1 MPVTTQVAAFLLGT
15 LAASAQTASFL
26 PNLTRF
32 AGVDNSQYTGDGAPS
47 YYAALQYPVAIAR
60 DAAGPLYI
68 AEATHIR
75 KIDTNGTISTI
86 AAYGVPYAYQDG
98 PLGIAVDPQGNVYF
112 SVQNKIQRVNSDGTT
127 ATVAG
132 TDDTTLNTGDGFPAL
147 SASLQPVALAFDPQ
161 GQLYFTDTRRVRTL
175 RSDGKVYTVAGN
187 GDAGVGGE
195 NGPAVLAQLMAAQGL
210 AFDRAGNLYVA
221 DYSRIVK
228 IDAHGVLT
236 RVAGNPAQ
244 PPNAQ
249 QLETPAAQ
257 TPIFA
262 STLAF
267 GPSGDLFFGSSPDG
281 ILRISPDGIL
291 HAYAGKP
298 ATRATQIFD
307 EACGDARNAYL
318 QIYSLTADNAGNL
331 YFLNLAD
338 GRRKLQQITPALH
351 ITTLAGMG
359 PKLFNGDG
367 LAAANTAFGPVWGLT
382 FDRAGRLYL
391 ADPLNNRIRMVD
403 LDGTVRTVAGDGGPT
418 YEQDPACIPDNESF
432 LSRPQSVAVDSA
444 GALYIADTGKRR
456 IRKVAPDGTQTT
468 VPVADTLSLPIGVAV
483 DRAGN
488 LYVADSG
495 NQRLL
500 KVAPSGAVLASFN
513 LFVNGQP
520 SLDPS
525 GRLLIP
531 TGDGVYRLLA
541 DGTTVRVLQGG
552 GFSVAMDAAGAF
564 YQPEEWPG
572 IARTTANCAMDS
584 ALVLPMQFPVGLAF
598 DPAGNLY
605 ISDIYVNGVWRSTPA
620 SPAATGPATP
630 AFGRVPAV
638 NHAPTKGAQI
648 SIISTWPI
656 GSFTSIT
663 QEPMAPGERIRLQG
677 ACLGPFDPVTATT
690 APDGNWPTSLGGVQA
705 TVNGLPAP
713 LLSVAAT
720 EVVALVPNGAQSV
733 SGRKIPISLTY
744 GGGTTQFSE
753 FPVED
758 AAPAIYTANGQPSGP
773 ALAENP
779 DFSINSAQNPV
790 AKGSYVALYLNG
802 TGLTTPAAVDGQA
815 APVDPLLMT
824 ALPVTVTVGGI
835 PAEVLFAG
843 AAPTLVGVTQVNVR
857 IPTTVPGTGPVPL
870 TLQVGR
876 YTPNQLAITIAVQ

>member
-1 MPVTTQVAAFLLGT
+1 MSISTQVAALLLGT

-47 YYAALQYPVAIAR
+47 YYAALHGPVAIAR
-60 DAAGPLYI
+60 DAAGRLYI
-68 AEATHIR
+68 AETTRIR
-75 KIDTNGTISTI
+75 RIDANGIISTI
-86 AAYGVPYAYQDG
+86 AGTGVPSAFLDG
-98 PLGIAVDPQGNVYF
+98 PLGMALDPQGNVYF
-112 SVQNKIQRVNSDGTT
+112 SVRNKIQRVNSDGTT
-127 ATVAG
+127 TTVAG

-147 SASLQPVALAFDPQ
+147 SASLQPMALAFDPQ
-161 GQLYFTDTRRVRTL
+161 GQLYFTDSGRVRMI
-175 RSDGKVYTVAGN
+175 RSDGKVDTVAGD
-187 GDAGVGGE
+187 GSSGVGGE
-195 NGPAVLAQLMAAQGL
+195 NGPALLAQLVAPSGL

-221 DYSRIVK
+221 DFTRIVK
-228 IDAHGVLT
+228 IDTHGVLT
-236 RVAGNPAQ
+236 RVAGNLAQ
-244 PPNAQ
+244 PPGAI
-249 QLETPAAQ
+249 QLETPAIQ
-257 TPIFA
+257 TPITA

-267 GPSGDLFFGSSPDG
+267 GPSGDLFFGSGS
-281 ILRISPDGIL
+281 IFRISPDGIL
-291 HAYAGKP
+291 HAYAGQP
-298 ATRATQIFD
+298 ASGATQAFD
-307 EACGDARNAYL
+307 EACGDARNAHL
-318 QIYSLTADNAGNL
+318 SVSSLIADSAGNL
-331 YFLNLAD
+331 YFLNIYP

-367 LAAANTAFGPVWGLT
+367 LAANNTAFGPVWGLA

-391 ADPLNNRIRMVD
+391 ADQVNDRIRMVD

-418 YEQDPACIPDNESF
+418 YEQDPACIPDSDSF

-444 GALYIADTGKRR
+444 GAVYIADTGKNR

-468 VPVADTLSLPIGVAV
+468 VPVADTLSSPIGVAV

-488 LYVADSG
+488 LYIADSG
-495 NQRLL
+495 NYRLL
-500 KVAPSGAVLASFN
+500 KIGPSGAVLASFN
-513 LFVNGQP
+513 LFVSGPP

-541 DGTTVRVLQGG
+541 DGTTTRVLQGS
-552 GFSVAMDAAGAF
+552 GFSVAMDAAGVF

-572 IARTTANCAMDS
+572 IARTTANCAMDT
-584 ALVLPMQFPVGLAF
+584 ALVLPMQYPEGLAF

-630 AFGRVPAV
+630 AFGSVPAV

-648 SIISTWPI
+648 SFINTGTI
-656 GSFTSIT
+656 GSFTIIT

-677 ACLGPFDPVTATT
+677 ACIGPFDPVTAA
-690 APDGNWPTSLGGVQA
+690 APAGPAVDWPTSIGGVQVK
-705 TVNGLPAP
+705 VNGFVAP
-713 LLSVAAT
+713 LLSVSAT

-744 GGGTTQFSE
+744 GGGTTQFSQ

-758 AAPAIYTANGQPSGP
+758 AAPAIYTASGQPSGP

-779 DFSINSAQNPV
+779 DFSINSAQNPA
-790 AKGSYVALYLNG
+790 AKGSFVALYLNG
-802 TGLTTPAAVDGQA
+802 TGLTTSVAVDGQA
-815 APVDPLLMT
+815 APFDPLLLT
-824 ALPVTVTVGGI
+824 ALPVTVTIGGV

-870 TLQVGR
+870 TVQVGR

>member
-1 MPVTTQVAAFLLGT
+1 MSITTQAAAFLLGT

-47 YYAALQYPVAIAR
+47 YYAALQGPMAIAR
-60 DAAGPLYI
+60 DAAGRMYI
-68 AEATHIR
+68 AESARIR
-75 KIDTNGTISTI
+75 RIDVNGTISTI
-86 AAYGVPYAYQDG
+86 AVYGSPYLYQDG
-98 PLGIAVDPQGNVYF
+98 PLNIALDPQGNVYF
-112 SVQNKIQRVNSDGTT
+112 SVRNKIQRINSDGTVT
-127 ATVAG
+127 TVAG
-132 TDDTTLNTGDGFPAL
+132 TDDTTLNTGDGIPAL
-147 SASLQPVALAFDPQ
+147 SASLQPMALAFDPQ
-161 GQLYFTDTRRVRTL
+161 GQLYFNDTRRVRTV

-187 GDAGVGGE
+187 GDSGVGGE
-195 NGPAVLAQLMAAQGL
+195 NGPAVQAQLMAAVGL
-210 AFDRAGNLYVA
+210 GFDHAGNLYVA
-221 DYSRIVK
+221 DYTRIVK

-244 PPNAQ
+244 TPDMQ

-257 TPIFA
+257 TPIAA

-267 GPSGDLFFGSSPDG
+267 GSSGDLFFGGGIG

-298 ATRATQIFD
+298 ATSATQAFD
-307 EACGDARNAYL
+307 EACGDARNAFL
-318 QIYSLTADNAGNL
+318 EIYSLTADNAGNL

-338 GRRKLQQITPALH
+338 GRRKLQEITPALH
-351 ITTLAGMG
+351 IATLAGMG
-359 PKLFNGDG
+359 PKLYNGDG

-391 ADPLNNRIRMVD
+391 ADQLNNRIRMVD

-418 YEQDPACIPDNESF
+418 YEQDPACTPDSDSF

-444 GALYIADTGKRR
+444 GALYIADTGKNR
-456 IRKVAPDGTQTT
+456 IRKVASDGTQTT
-468 VPVADTLSLPIGVAV
+468 VPVADTLNAPIGVAA

-488 LYVADSG
+488 LYIADAG

-500 KVAPSGAVLASFN
+500 EIGPTGAVLASFN

-520 SLDPS
+520 SVDPS

-531 TGDGVYRLLA
+531 TTDGLYRLLA

-552 GFSVAMDAAGAF
+552 GFSVAMDSAGTF
-564 YQPEEWPG
+564 YQPETFPG
-572 IARTTANCAMDS
+572 IARTTANCAIDS
-584 ALVLPMQFPVGLAF
+584 AFVFPLQYPVGLAV
-598 DPAGNLY
+598 DPAGSLY
-605 ISDIYVNGVWRSTPA
+605 ISDIYVDAVWRSPPA
-620 SPAATGPATP
+620 SPAAASPATP
-630 AFGRVPAV
+630 AFGSVPAV
-638 NHAPTKGAQI
+638 NYAPTKGPQI
-648 SIISTWPI
+648 SYINTGTI
-656 GSFTSIT
+656 GSFTIIT
-663 QEPMAPGERIRLQG
+663 QEPIAPGERIRLQG

-690 APDGNWPTSLGGVQA
+690 APDGNWPASLKGVQA
-705 TVNGLPAP
+705 TVNGIPAP
-713 LLSVAAT
+713 LLSVSAT

-758 AAPAIYTANGQPSGP
+758 AAPAIYTANGQTSGP

-802 TGLTTPAAVDGQA
+802 TGLTTSTVVDGQA
-815 APVDPLLMT
+815 APFDPLLVT
-824 ALPVTVTVGGI
+824 ALPVTVTIGGV

-843 AAPTLVGVTQVNVR
+843 APPGLVGVTQVNVR

-870 TLQVGR
+870 TVQVGR

>member
-1 MPVTTQVAAFLLGT
+1 MSITTQVAAFLLGT
-15 LAASAQTASFL
+15 LAASAQRASFL

-32 AGVDNSQYTGDGAPS
+32 AGVDNSQYTGDGGPS
-47 YYAALQYPVAIAR
+47 YYAALQVPMAIAR
-60 DAAGPLYI
+60 DAAGRLYI
-68 AEATHIR
+68 ADNARIR
-75 KIDTNGTISTI
+75 KIDTNGIIGTI
-86 AAYGVPYAYQDG
+86 AAYGLPYLYQDG
-98 PLGIAVDPQGNVYF
+98 PLGIALDPRGIVYF
-112 SVQNKIQRVNSDGTT
+112 SVRNKIQRVNSDGSTT
-127 ATVAG
+127 TVAG
-132 TDDTTLNTGDGFPAL
+132 TDSTTLNTGDGFPAL
-147 SASLQPVALAFDPQ
+147 SASLQPMALAFDPQ
-161 GQLYFTDTRRVRTL
+161 GQLYFTDSGRVRMV

-187 GDAGVGGE
+187 GVSGVGGE
-195 NGPAVLAQLMAAQGL
+195 NGPAVLAQLVAAQGL

-244 PPNAQ
+244 TPDMQ

-257 TPIFA
+257 TPIAA

-267 GPSGDLFFGSSPDG
+267 GPSGDLFFGGGIG

-298 ATRATQIFD
+298 ATSATQTFD
-307 EACGDARNAYL
+307 EACGDARNAFL
-318 QIYSLTADNAGNL
+318 EIYSLTADNAGNL

-359 PKLFNGDG
+359 PKLYNGDG
-367 LAAANTAFGPVWGLT
+367 LAATNTAFGPVWGLA

-391 ADPLNNRIRMVD
+391 ADRLNNRIRMVD

-418 YEQDPACIPDNESF
+418 YEQDSACIPDNESF

-444 GALYIADTGKRR
+444 GALYIADTGKNR
-456 IRKVAPDGTQTT
+456 IRKVTPDGTQIT
-468 VPVADTLSLPIGVAV
+468 VPIASTLSLPIGVAV
-483 DRAGN
+483 DGAGN

-500 KVAPSGAVLASFN
+500 KIGPSGAVLAAFN

-541 DGTTVRVLQGG
+541 DGTTTRVLQGS

-564 YQPEEWPG
+564 YQPLEWPG
-572 IARTTANCAMDS
+572 IARTTANCAIDS
-584 ALVLPMQFPVGLAF
+584 ALVFPMQYPEGLAF

-605 ISDIYVNGVWRSTPA
+605 ISDVHVNGVWRSTPA
-620 SPAATGPATP
+620 SPAAASPATP
-630 AFGRVPAV
+630 AFGSVPAV
-638 NHAPTKGAQI
+638 NYAPTKGAQI
-648 SIISTWPI
+648 SFISAWPI

-677 ACLGPFDPVTATT
+677 ACIGPFEPVTAST
-690 APDGNWPTSLGGVQA
+690 APDGNWLTSLGGVQA

-713 LLSVAAT
+713 LLSVSAT

-733 SGRKIPISLTY
+733 SGWKTPISLTY
-744 GGGTTQFSE
+744 GGGTTQVSQ

-779 DFSINSAQNPV
+779 DFSINSAQNPA

-802 TGLTTPAAVDGQA
+802 TGLTTSTAVDGQA
-815 APVDPLLMT
+815 APFDPLLLT
-824 ALPVTVTVGGI
+824 ALPVTVTIGGV

-857 IPTTVPGTGPVPL
+857 IPMTVPGTGPVPL
-870 TLQVGR
+870 TVQVGR

>member
-1 MPVTTQVAAFLLGT
+1 MSITTQVAAFLLGT
-15 LAASAQTASFL
+15 LAASAQPASFL

-32 AGVDNSQYTGDGAPS
+32 AGADNSQYTGDGGPS
-47 YYAALQYPVAIAR
+47 FYAALQYPVAVAR
-60 DAAGPLYI
+60 DAAGRLYI

-112 SVQNKIQRVNSDGTT
+112 SVRNKIQRVNSDGTT
-127 ATVAG
+127 TTVAG
-132 TDDTTLNTGDGFPAL
+132 TDDTTLNTGDGLPAL

-195 NGPAVLAQLMAAQGL
+195 NGPAVQAQLMAAQGL

-244 PPNAQ
+244 PLAAQ

-262 STLAF
+262 DTLAF
-267 GPSGDLFFGSSPDG
+267 GPSGDLFFGAGIG

-298 ATRATQIFD
+298 ATSATQAFD

-318 QIYSLTADNAGNL
+318 QIFSLTADNAGNL

-351 ITTLAGMG
+351 ITTLAGVG

-418 YEQDPACIPDNESF
+418 YEQDPTCRPDNESF

-468 VPVADTLSLPIGVAV
+468 VPVADTLSSPVGVAV
-483 DRAGN
+483 DGAGN
-488 LYVADSG
+488 LYIADAG

-500 KVAPSGAVLASFN
+500 KIGPSGAVLATFN

-525 GRLLIP
+525 GCLLIP

-564 YQPEEWPG
+564 YQPEEFPG

-584 ALVLPMQFPVGLAF
+584 ALVLPMQVPAGLAF

-605 ISDIYVNGVWRSTPA
+605 ISDSHANAVWRSTPA
-620 SPAATGPATP
+620 SPAVAGPATP

-638 NHAPTKGAQI
+638 NYAPTKGAQI
-648 SIISTWPI
+648 SFINAWPI
-656 GSFTSIT
+656 GSFTVIT
-663 QEPMAPGERIRLQG
+663 QEPVAPGERIRLQG
-677 ACLGPFDPVTATT
+677 ACLGPFDPVTA
-690 APDGNWPTSLGGVQA
+690 ANGPDGSWPTSLAGVQA
-705 TVNGLPAP
+705 TVNGIPAP
-713 LLSVAAT
+713 LLSVSAT

-744 GGGTTQFSE
+744 GGGTTQFGE

-790 AKGSYVALYLNG
+790 AKGLYVALYLNG
-802 TGLTTPAAVDGQA
+802 TGLTTTAAVDGHA
-815 APVDPLLMT
+815 APADPLLLT
-824 ALPVTVTVGGI
+824 ALPVTVTIGGI

-870 TLQVGR
+870 TVQVGR

>member
-1 MPVTTQVAAFLLGT
+1 MSLATQVAAFLLGT
-15 LAASAQTASFL
+15 LAASAQTTSFL

-47 YYAALQYPVAIAR
+47 YYAALQYPMAIAR
-60 DAAGPLYI
+60 DAAGRLYI
-68 AEATHIR
+68 AEAARIR

-86 AAYGVPYAYQDG
+86 AAYGSPYLYQDG
-98 PLGIAVDPQGNVYF
+98 PLGIALDPQGHVYF
-112 SVQNKIQRVNSDGTT
+112 SVRNKIQRVNSDGTT
-127 ATVAG
+127 TTVAG

-187 GDAGVGGE
+187 GDSGVGGE

-210 AFDRAGNLYVA
+210 GFDRAGNLYVA
-221 DYSRIVK
+221 DYTRIVK

-244 PPNAQ
+244 PPDAQ
-249 QLETPAAQ
+249 QLETPAAL
-257 TPIFA
+257 TPIA
-262 STLAF
+262 ATTLAF
-267 GPSGDLFFGSSPDG
+267 GPSGDLFFGGGIG

-298 ATRATQIFD
+298 ATRATQTFD

-318 QIYSLTADNAGNL
+318 EIYSLTADNAGNL

-351 ITTLAGMG
+351 ITTLAGVG

-367 LAAANTAFGPVWGLT
+367 FAAANTAFGPVWGLT

-391 ADPLNNRIRMVD
+391 ADQLNNRIRMVD

-418 YEQDPACIPDNESF
+418 YEQDPACMPDNDSF

-468 VPVADTLSLPIGVAV
+468 VPVADTLSFPIGVAV
-483 DRAGN
+483 DGAGN
-488 LYVADSG
+488 LFIADSG
-495 NQRLL
+495 SQRLIE
-500 KVAPSGAVLASFN
+500 VAPSGAVLATFN
-513 LFVNGQP
+513 LPVSGQP
-520 SLDPS
+520 SVDRT

-531 TGDGVYRLLA
+531 TTDGVYRHLA
-541 DGTTVRVLQGG
+541 DGTTVRVLQGS
-552 GFSVAMDAAGAF
+552 GFSVAMDAAGTF
-564 YQPEEWPG
+564 YQPEQWPG

-584 ALVLPMQFPVGLAF
+584 TLVLPLQYPVGLAV

-605 ISDIYVNGVWRSTPA
+605 ISDLFVDAVWRSTPA
-620 SPAATGPATP
+620 SLAASPATP
-630 AFGRVPAV
+630 AFGSVPAV
-638 NHAPTKGAQI
+638 SYAPTKGAQI
-648 SIISTWPI
+648 SYINTGTI
-656 GSFTSIT
+656 GSFTIIT

-677 ACLGPFDPVTATT
+677 ACIGPFDPVIASTGSS
-690 APDGNWPTSLGGVQA
+690 GNWPMSLGGVQA
-705 TVNGLPAP
+705 SVNGLAAP
-713 LLSVAAT
+713 LLSVSAT

-733 SGRKIPISLTY
+733 SGRKIPISITY
-744 GGGTTQFSE
+744 GGGTTQFGE

-802 TGLTTPAAVDGQA
+802 TGVTIPAGADGQA
-815 APVDPLLMT
+815 APADPLLMT
-824 ALPVTVTVGGI
+824 ALPVTVTVGGV

-857 IPTTVPGTGPVPL
+857 IPATLAGTGPVPL
-870 TLQVGR
+870 TVQVRR